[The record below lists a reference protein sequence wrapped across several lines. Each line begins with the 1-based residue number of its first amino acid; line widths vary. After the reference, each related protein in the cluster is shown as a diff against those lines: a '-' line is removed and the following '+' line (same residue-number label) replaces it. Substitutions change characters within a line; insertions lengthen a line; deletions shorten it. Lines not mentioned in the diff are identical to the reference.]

1 VFPARCC
8 AARCPAAAFAAE
20 ADIVT
25 LRFTRPAAWREA
37 SRSLCRLHGVNFI
50 SVFAGCGIDA
60 QQKRPPV
67 VKHVLFSPIGHIA
80 IISVSVRSVSLGN
93 SHSAIYTS
101 RR

>member
-1 VFPARCC
+1 VFPARCS

-37 SRSLCRLHGVNFI
+37 SRSLCRLDGVNFI

-60 QQKRPPV
+60 QQKR
-67 VKHVLFSPIGHIA
+67 LLA
-80 IISVSVRSVSLGN
+80 IISVSMRSVSLGN
-93 SHSAIYTS
+93 SHSAI
-101 RR
+101 